1 MFNLVGFQTH
11 LTFPEQRRVF
21 RMIPGLE
28 NAEFLR
34 YGVMHRN
41 TYLNSPGLLSETYS
55 MLARPDVFFAGQ
67 MTGVEG
73 YVESAGS
80 GLVAGVNAA
89 RRVLGEEP
97 VIYPEETMLGAMAAY
112 VSRGGV
118 GAFAPMNANFGIVPP
133 LGYRVKGGKAAKN
146 ERLAQRALEAID
158 ALVGEQ
164 TNSQS
169 E

>member
-41 TYLNSPGLLSETYS
+41 TYLNSPGILDNTYA
-55 MLARPDVFFAGQ
+55 MNARPDVFFAGQ

-80 GLVAGVNAA
+80 GLLAGINAA
-89 RRVLGEEP
+89 NRALGKDKLALP
-97 VIYPEETMLGAMAAY
+97 AETMLGAMADY
-112 VSRGGV
+112 VSRGGT
-118 GAFAPMNANFGIVPP
+118 GAFAPMNANFGIVTP

-146 ERLAQRALEAID
+146 EKLAERALSIID
-158 ALVGEQ
+158 Q
-164 TNSQS
+164 TLATL
-169 E
+169 